1 MQATLSNIVCLVKQG
16 SISRLMAGWHCAFRP
31 GGSVGEE
38 K

>member
-1 MQATLSNIVCLVKQG
+1 MQPTLSNISLVKQG
-16 SISRLMAGWHCAFRP
+16 SAVRLMAIWHCAFRA